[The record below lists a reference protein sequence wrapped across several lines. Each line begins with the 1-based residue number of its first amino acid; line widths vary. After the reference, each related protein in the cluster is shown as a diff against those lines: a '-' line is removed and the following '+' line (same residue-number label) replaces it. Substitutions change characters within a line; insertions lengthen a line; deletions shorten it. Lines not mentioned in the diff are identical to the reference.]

1 MHPFRAASSVGA
13 VLTALPLAL
22 GALVAPTVAPP
33 AAAAPGQVAL
43 ASPQPLPTAQM
54 DGIVLDQA
62 VVGNTVYVV
71 GEFKNA
77 RPAGAAAG
85 ENESPRYNAMA
96 FDITTG
102 ALLDWAPKVNG
113 KINAVEASA
122 DGSTIYLGGNFT
134 SVNDETVYRVAAVD
148 AAGKR
153 KPLGAS
159 ANGAVMDLELS
170 PDGSTLYL
178 GGSFTQINSSA
189 RQRAGAV
196 DLKTNKV
203 NSFAPQVDNSL
214 VRSITVAADN
224 SAVAIGG
231 SFTSV
236 DGSSDAY
243 GIAVLEKSGSLRHTN
258 ISSVIRNAG
267 SNSGIMSLKSDSR
280 GLYGTAYSQEGAFEG
295 MFRASWTTGDIDLMA
310 DCHGDTYDVLPTT
323 DVIYI
328 ASHTHD
334 CSNIGGFSDGEESG
348 KYHHAVGFS
357 STATGTVQR
366 NKVWGYTDFEGQP
379 APTQYNGF
387 LPGFQ
392 IGEYSGLSQAVWTVE
407 GNSQYIVYGGEF
419 VAVNGT
425 KQQGL
430 VRFAASGGDANAA
443 APGDEGGN
451 DNGDN
456 GKDNGDNGKDNGD
469 NGKDNG
475 DNGKDKKNKDK
486 KDKKKN
492 KKKQDDWD
500 NQDGWGQDGWDN
512 QDGWGQDG
520 WGRGGW
526 DNQDDEW

>member
-1 MHPFRAASSVGA
+1 MHPSRAVSSVGA

-22 GALVAPTVAPP
+22 GALVAPTVVAPP
-33 AAAAPGQVAL
+33 AAAAGQTTL
-43 ASPQPLPTAQM
+43 ASPQALPTAQI

-77 RPAGAAAG
+77 RPSGAAAG

-178 GGSFTQINSSA
+178 AGSFTQINSSA

-203 NSFAPQVDNSL
+203 TSFAPQVDDSL
-214 VRSITVAADN
+214 VRSITVATDN

-236 DGSSDAY
+236 GGSSDAY
-243 GIAVLEKSGSLRHTN
+243 GIAVLEKDGSVRNTN

-280 GLYGTAYSQEGAFEG
+280 GLYGTGYSQEGTFEG

-310 DCHGDTYDVLPTT
+310 DCHGDTYDVLPTN

-334 CSNIGGFSDGEESG
+334 CSNIGGFADGEENG

-387 LPGFQ
+387 LPGFAN
-392 IGEYSGLSQAVWTVE
+392 GSYSGLNQAVWTVE
-407 GNSQYIVYGGEF
+407 GNGQYIVYGGEF

-430 VRFAASGGDANAA
+430 VRFSMSGGDVNAA
-443 APGDEGGN
+443 EPGNEDA
-451 DNGDN
+451 DNGNN
-456 GKDNGDNGKDNGD
+456 GNNDD
-469 NGKDNG
+469 G
-475 DNGKDKKNKDK
+475 DNGKDKQDK

-500 NQDGWGQDGWDN
+500 DQDGWDQGDWDQAGWDDN
-512 QDGWGQDG
+512 QG
-520 WGRGGW
+520 GGW
-526 DNQDDEW
+526 WW

>member
-203 NSFAPQVDNSL
+203 SSFAPQVDDSL

-231 SFTSV
+231 
-236 DGSSDAY
+236 SDAY

-310 DCHGDTYDVLPTT
+310 DCHGDTYDVLPTN
-323 DVIYI
+323 DVVYI

-334 CSNIGGFSDGEESG
+334 CSNIGGFSDGEQSG
-348 KYHHAVGFS
+348 TYHHAVGFS
-357 STATGTVQR
+357 STATGTVR
-366 NKVWGYTDFEGQP
+366 SNTARGYSDYSGMP

-392 IGEYSGLSQAVWTVE
+392 IGEYSGLNQAVWTVE
-407 GNSQYIVYGGEF
+407 GNSQYLVYGGEF

-430 VRFAASGGDANAA
+430 VRFSMSGGDVNAA
-443 APGDEGGN
+443 EPGNEDADNGNNGN
-451 DNGDN
+451 DDGDN
-456 GKDNGDNGKDNGD
+456 GKDD
-469 NGKDNG
+469 G
-475 DNGKDKKNKDK
+475 DNGKDKQDK
-486 KDKKKN
+486 KDKKNKKKD

-500 NQDGWGQDGWDN
+500 DQDGGDQGDWDQAGWDDN
-512 QDGWGQDG
+512 QG
-520 WGRGGW
+520 GGW
-526 DNQDDEW
+526 WW

>member
-203 NSFAPQVDNSL
+203 NSFAPQVDDSL
-214 VRSITVAADN
+214 VRSITVAADD

-267 SNSGIMSLKSDSR
+267 TNSGIMSVKSDSR

-310 DCHGDTYDVLPTT
+310 DCHGDTYDVLPTN

-379 APTQYNGF
+379 APTQYSGF

-419 VAVNGT
+419 LAVNGT
-425 KQQGL
+425 KQQGI
-430 VRFAASGGDANAA
+430 VRFSMSGGDVNAA
-443 APGDEGGN
+443 RPGDVNGNNNGNGDNNDNGN
-451 DNGDN
+451 DNGNNGDDDN
-456 GKDNGDNGKDNGD
+456 GKD
-469 NGKDNG
+469 
-475 DNGKDKKNKDK
+475 

-500 NQDGWGQDGWDN
+500 NQDGWDQDDRENN
-512 QDGWGQDG
+512 QG
-520 WGRGGW
+520 GGW
-526 DNQDDEW
+526 WWW

>member
-1 MHPFRAASSVGA
+1 
-13 VLTALPLAL
+13 
-22 GALVAPTVAPP
+22 
-33 AAAAPGQVAL
+33 
-43 ASPQPLPTAQM
+43 M

-159 ANGAVMDLELS
+159 ANGAGMDLELS

-203 NSFAPQVDNSL
+203 NSFAPQVDDSL

-379 APTQYNGF
+379 APTQYSGF

-419 VAVNGT
+419 LAVNGIP
-425 KQQGL
+425 QQGL
-430 VRFAASGGDANAA
+430 VRFSMKGEKINDKNEGKKGENEKEDNDDKNDRGDPEDDWNGGD
-443 APGDEGGN
+443 DHH
-451 DNGDN
+451 
-456 GKDNGDNGKDNGD
+456 
-469 NGKDNG
+469 
-475 DNGKDKKNKDK
+475 
-486 KDKKKN
+486 
-492 KKKQDDWD
+492 
-500 NQDGWGQDGWDN
+500 GWDGR
-512 QDGWGQDG
+512 DGDRGDWNNNNRRG
-520 WGRGGW
+520 WWWCRRGRAVCW
-526 DNQDDEW
+526 STKKSRRLTSTCPKVPTARFARFTATTA

>member
-1 MHPFRAASSVGA
+1 MHPFRAVSSVGA

-22 GALVAPTVAPP
+22 GALAAPAAAPP
-33 AAAAPGQVAL
+33 AAAAPGQTAL
-43 ASPQPLPTAQM
+43 ASPQALPTAQI
-54 DGIVLDQA
+54 DGVVWDQA

-71 GEFKNA
+71 GEFHNA

-85 ENESPRYNAMA
+85 ENESSRYNAMA
-96 FDITTG
+96 YDITTG

-113 KINAVEASA
+113 KISSVEASA

-134 SVNDETVYRVAAVD
+134 SVNDESVYRVAAVD

-159 ANGAVMDLELS
+159 ANGTVMDLELS

-203 NSFAPQVDNSL
+203 TSFAPQVDDSL

-243 GIAVLEKSGSLRHTN
+243 GIAVLEKDGSLRHTN

-280 GLYGTAYSQEGAFEG
+280 GLYGTGYSQEGTFEG

-310 DCHGDTYDVLPTT
+310 DCHGDTYDVLPTS

-328 ASHTHD
+328 ASHSHD
-334 CSNIGGFSDGEESG
+334 CSNIGGFSDGEQSG
-348 KYHHAVGFS
+348 TYHHAVGFS
-357 STATGTVQR
+357 STATGTEKR
-366 NKVWGYTDFEGQP
+366 NSVWGYTNFEGQP

-387 LPGFQ
+387 LPGFAT
-392 IGEYSGLSQAVWTVE
+392 GSYTGLTQAVWTVE
-407 GNSQYIVYGGEF
+407 GNGQYIVYGGEF
-419 VAVNGT
+419 LAVNGT

-443 APGDEGGN
+443 EPGNEDANNGN
-451 DNGDN
+451 NGNN
-456 GKDNGDNGKDNGD
+456 GNNDD
-469 NGKDNG
+469 G
-475 DNGKDKKNKDK
+475 DNGKDKKDKDK

-500 NQDGWGQDGWDN
+500 NQDGWGNQGGWGNN
-512 QDGWGQDG
+512 QRGWGQ
-520 WGRGGW
+520 GGW

>member
-1 MHPFRAASSVGA
+1 MHPSRAVSSVGA

-22 GALVAPTVAPP
+22 GALVAPTIAPT
-33 AAAAPGQVAL
+33 AAAAGQTVL
-43 ASPQPLPTAQM
+43 ASPQPLPTAQV

-71 GEFKNA
+71 GEFKSA

-102 ALLDWAPKVNG
+102 ALLDWAPKVNSRVT
-113 KINAVEASA
+113 AVEASA

-134 SVNDETVYRVAAVD
+134 SVNDETTYRVAAVD

-159 ANGAVMDLELS
+159 ANGSVWDLELS
-170 PDGSTLYL
+170 PDGSSLYIA
-178 GGSFTQINSSA
+178 GSFTQINSSS

-203 NSFAPQVDNSL
+203 TDFAPQVDDSL
-214 VRSITVAADN
+214 VRAITVAPDG

-236 DGSSDAY
+236 GGSSEGY
-243 GIAVLEKSGSLRHTN
+243 GMAVLEKDGSLRQTN

-267 SNSGIMSLKSDSR
+267 PNSGIMSLKSDSR
-280 GLYGTAYSQEGAFEG
+280 GLYGTGYSQEGAFEG

-310 DCHGDTYDVLPTT
+310 DCHGDTYDVLPTN

-334 CSNIGGFSDGEESG
+334 CSNIGGFADRSNEGV
-348 KYHHAVGFS
+348 YHHAVGFS
-357 STATGTVQR
+357 STATGTVGS
-366 NKVWGYTDFEGQP
+366 NTASGYSDYQGQP

-392 IGEYSGLSQAVWTVE
+392 IGDYSGLSQAVWTVE
-407 GNSQYIVYGGEF
+407 GNSQYLVYGGEF
-419 VAVNGT
+419 IAVNGT
-425 KQQGL
+425 KQQGI
-430 VRFAASGGDANAA
+430 VRFSMSGGDVNAA
-443 APGDEGGN
+443 RPGDVNGNNNGNGDNGNGDDNGN
-451 DNGDN
+451 DNGN
-456 GKDNGDNGKDNGD
+456 NGDD
-469 NGKDNG
+469 
-475 DNGKDKKNKDK
+475 DNGKDK
-486 KDKKKN
+486 DKKKD

-500 NQDGWGQDGWDN
+500 NQDGWDQDDRENN
-512 QDGWGQDG
+512 QG
-520 WGRGGW
+520 GGW
-526 DNQDDEW
+526 WWW

>member
-280 GLYGTAYSQEGAFEG
+280 GLYGTGYSQEGTFEG

-310 DCHGDTYDVLPTT
+310 DCHGDSYDVLPTN
-323 DVIYI
+323 DVIYT
-328 ASHTHD
+328 ASHAHD
-334 CSNIGGFSDGEESG
+334 CSNIGGFSDRSDEGV
-348 KYHHAVGFS
+348 YHHAVGFS
-357 STATGTVQR
+357 STATGTVR
-366 NKVWGYTDFEGQP
+366 PNTARGYSDYSGQP
-379 APTQYNGF
+379 APTQYDGF
-387 LPGFQ
+387 LPGFEN
-392 IGEYSGLSQAVWTVE
+392 GSYSGLSQAVWTVE
-407 GNSQYIVYGGEF
+407 GNSQYLVYAGEF

-425 KQQGL
+425 AQQGI
-430 VRFAASGGDANAA
+430 VRFSMSGGNAGA
-443 APGDEGGN
+443 QPGNNGDNGN
-451 DNGDN
+451 GNGDNNNGNNNGNGDNGDN
-456 GKDNGDNGKDNGD
+456 NDG
-469 NGKDNG
+469 
-475 DNGKDKKNKDK
+475 KDK
-486 KDKKKN
+486 KDKKN
-492 KKKQDDWD
+492 KKNQDDWD
-500 NQDGWGQDGWDN
+500 NQDGWDQDAGDN
-512 QDGWGQDG
+512 NQG
-520 WGRGGW
+520 GGW
-526 DNQDDEW
+526 WWW

>member
-1 MHPFRAASSVGA
+1 MHPSRAVSSVGA

-22 GALVAPTVAPP
+22 GALVAPTVVAPP
-33 AAAAPGQVAL
+33 AAAAGQTTL
-43 ASPQPLPTAQM
+43 ASPQALPTAQI

-77 RPAGAAAG
+77 RPSGAAAG

-159 ANGAVMDLELS
+159 ANGTVMDLELS

-178 GGSFTQINSSA
+178 AGSFTQINSSA

-203 NSFAPQVDNSL
+203 TSFAPQVDDSL
-214 VRSITVAADN
+214 VRSITVATDN

-236 DGSSDAY
+236 GGSSDAY
-243 GIAVLEKSGSLRHTN
+243 GIAVLEKDGSVRNTN

-280 GLYGTAYSQEGAFEG
+280 GLYGTGYSQEGTFEG

-310 DCHGDTYDVLPTT
+310 DCHGDTYDVLPTN

-334 CSNIGGFSDGEESG
+334 CSNIGGFPDRSDTEGV
-348 KYHHAVGFS
+348 YHHAVGFS
-357 STATGTVQR
+357 STATGTVR
-366 NKVWGYTDFEGQP
+366 SNTARGYSDYAGMP

-419 VAVNGT
+419 LAVNGT

-469 NGKDNG
+469 NGKD
-475 DNGKDKKNKDK
+475 KKNKDK
-486 KDKKKN
+486 KDKKNKKKN

-500 NQDGWGQDGWDN
+500 NQDGWGQG
-512 QDGWGQDG
+512 GWGQDG

>member
-1 MHPFRAASSVGA
+1 MHPSRAVSSVGV

-22 GALVAPTVAPP
+22 GALVAPTVVAPP
-33 AAAAPGQVAL
+33 AAAAGQTTL

-77 RPAGAAAG
+77 RPSGAAAG
-85 ENESPRYNAMA
+85 DNESPRYNAMA

-159 ANGAVMDLELS
+159 ANGMVMDLEIS

-178 GGSFTQINSSA
+178 AGSFTQINSSA

-203 NSFAPQVDNSL
+203 TSFAPQVDDSL
-214 VRSITVAADN
+214 VRSITVATDN

-236 DGSSDAY
+236 GGSSDAY
-243 GIAVLEKSGSLRHTN
+243 GIAVLEKDGSVRNTN

-280 GLYGTAYSQEGAFEG
+280 GLYGTGYSQEGTFEG

-310 DCHGDTYDVLPTT
+310 DCHGDTYDVLPTS

-334 CSNIGGFSDGEESG
+334 CSNIGGFPDRSDTEGV
-348 KYHHAVGFS
+348 YHHAVGFS
-357 STATGTVQR
+357 STATGTVR
-366 NKVWGYTDFEGQP
+366 SNTARGYSDYSGMP

-392 IGEYSGLSQAVWTVE
+392 IGEYSGLNQAVWTVE
-407 GNSQYIVYGGEF
+407 GNSQYLVYGGEF

-430 VRFAASGGDANAA
+430 VRFSMSGGDVNAA
-443 APGDEGGN
+443 EPGNEDA
-451 DNGDN
+451 DNGNN
-456 GKDNGDNGKDNGD
+456 GNNGNNDD
-469 NGKDNG
+469 G
-475 DNGKDKKNKDK
+475 DNGKDKQDKKDK
-486 KDKKKN
+486 KNKKKN

-500 NQDGWGQDGWDN
+500 DQDGWD
-512 QDGWGQDG
+512 QGDWDQA
-520 WGRGGW
+520 GW
-526 DNQDDEW
+526 DNNQGGGWWW

>member
-1 MHPFRAASSVGA
+1 MHPFRAVSSVGA

-22 GALVAPTVAPP
+22 GALVAPTVVAPP
-33 AAAAPGQVAL
+33 AAAAGQTTL
-43 ASPQPLPTAQM
+43 ASPQPLPTAQI

-77 RPAGAAAG
+77 RPSGAAAG
-85 ENESPRYNAMA
+85 DNESPRYNAMA

-159 ANGAVMDLELS
+159 ANGMVMDLEVS
-170 PDGSTLYL
+170 PDGSTLYMA
-178 GGSFTQINSSA
+178 GSFTQINSSA

-203 NSFAPQVDNSL
+203 TSFAPQVDDSL
-214 VRSITVAADN
+214 VRSITVATDN

-236 DGSSDAY
+236 GGSSDAY
-243 GIAVLEKSGSLRHTN
+243 GIAVLEKDGSVRNTN

-280 GLYGTAYSQEGAFEG
+280 GLYGTGYSQEGTFEG

-310 DCHGDTYDVLPTT
+310 DCHGDTYDVLPTN
-323 DVIYI
+323 DVVYI

-334 CSNIGGFSDGEESG
+334 CSNIGGFSDGEQSG
-348 KYHHAVGFS
+348 TYHHAVGFS
-357 STATGTVQR
+357 STATGTVR
-366 NKVWGYTDFEGQP
+366 SNTARGYSDYSGMP

-392 IGEYSGLSQAVWTVE
+392 IGEYSGLNQAVWTVE
-407 GNSQYIVYGGEF
+407 GNSQYLVYGGEF

-430 VRFAASGGDANAA
+430 VRFSMSGGDVNAA
-443 APGDEGGN
+443 EPGNEDA
-451 DNGDN
+451 DNGNN
-456 GKDNGDNGKDNGD
+456 GNNGNNDD
-469 NGKDNG
+469 G
-475 DNGKDKKNKDK
+475 DNGKDKKDKDK

>member
-1 MHPFRAASSVGA
+1 MTGAGLAAVRPPRLSAPLTHVPSRLKNGALVHPFRAASSVGA

-33 AAAAPGQVAL
+33 AAAAGQVAL

-134 SVNDETVYRVAAVD
+134 SVNDESVYRVAAVD

-159 ANGAVMDLELS
+159 ANGTIMDLELS

-189 RQRAGAV
+189 RQRAVAV

-203 NSFAPQVDNSL
+203 TSFAPQVDDSL

-243 GIAVLEKSGSLRHTN
+243 GIAVLEKDGSLRHTN

-280 GLYGTAYSQEGAFEG
+280 GLYGTGYSQEGTFEG

-310 DCHGDTYDVLPTT
+310 DCHGDSYDVLPAG
-323 DVIYI
+323 DVVYA
-328 ASHTHD
+328 ASHSHD
-334 CSNIGGFSDGEESG
+334 CSNIGGFPDVS
-348 KYHHAVGFS
+348 YHYHNAVAY
-357 STATGTVQR
+357 TNAATGTVKE
-366 NKVWGYTDFEGQP
+366 NSAAGYKNYAGQNATTNLNFYPDF
-379 APTQYNGF
+379 T
-387 LPGFQ
+387 PGK
-392 IGEYSGLSQAVWTVE
+392 ISGAIQATWTVE
-407 GNSQYIVYGGEF
+407 GNDKYVVYGGEF
-419 VAVNGT
+419 LAVNGAA
-425 KQQGL
+425 KQGL
-430 VRFAASGGDANAA
+430 VRFARRDIAPNKQGTMDKGGALKV
-443 APGDEGGN
+443 
-451 DNGDN
+451 NGS
-456 GKDNGDNGKDNGD
+456 
-469 NGKDNG
+469 
-475 DNGKDKKNKDK
+475 
-486 KDKKKN
+486 
-492 KKKQDDWD
+492 
-500 NQDGWGQDGWDN
+500 
-512 QDGWGQDG
+512 
-520 WGRGGW
+520 
-526 DNQDDEW
+526 

>member
-1 MHPFRAASSVGA
+1 MHPFRAVSSVGA

-22 GALVAPTVAPP
+22 GALVAPTVVTPP
-33 AAAAPGQVAL
+33 AAAAQGQVTL
-43 ASPQPLPTAQM
+43 ASPQVLPTPQI
-54 DGIVLDQA
+54 DGIVWDQA
-62 VVGNTVYVV
+62 VVGNVVYVV
-71 GEFKNA
+71 GEFNNA
-77 RPAGAAAG
+77 RPFGAADG

-113 KINAVEASA
+113 KISSVTASA

-148 AAGKR
+148 ATGKR

-178 GGSFTQINSSA
+178 AGSFTQLNSSS
-189 RQRAGAV
+189 RLRAGAV
-196 DLKTNKV
+196 DLKTHRV
-203 NSFAPQVDNSL
+203 TGFAPQVDNYM

-236 DGSSDAY
+236 GGSSDAY
-243 GIAVLEKSGSLRHTN
+243 GLAVLEKDGSLRHTN
-258 ISSVIRNAG
+258 IAGVVRNAG
-267 SNSGIMSLKSDSR
+267 RDSGIMSVKSDSR
-280 GLYGTAYSQEGAFEG
+280 GLYAVAYSQEGAFEG

-310 DCHGDTYDVLPTT
+310 DCHGDTYDVLPTN

-334 CSNIGGFSDGEESG
+334 CSNIGGFADGEEDG

-387 LPGFQ
+387 LPGFAN
-392 IGEYSGLSQAVWTVE
+392 GSYSGMNQAVWTVE
-407 GNSQYIVYGGEF
+407 GNGQYIVYGGEF
-419 VAVNGT
+419 VAVNGIH
-425 KQQGL
+425 QQGL
-430 VRFAASGGDANAA
+430 VRFSASGGDAN
-443 APGDEGGN
+443 DQGGN
-451 DNGDN
+451 DNNGNDN
-456 GKDNGDNGKDNGD
+456 
-469 NGKDNG
+469 
-475 DNGKDKKNKDK
+475 NGKDKKNKDK
-486 KDKKKN
+486 KDKKNKDKKDKKN
-492 KKKQDDWD
+492 KKKNKKKHDDWD
-500 NQDGWGQDGWDN
+500 DQDGWDN
-512 QDGWGQDG
+512 Q
-520 WGRGGW
+520 GGW
-526 DNQDDEW
+526 DNWDDQDDE

>member
-1 MHPFRAASSVGA
+1 MHPSRAVSSVGA

-33 AAAAPGQVAL
+33 AAAAPGQTTL
-43 ASPQPLPTAQM
+43 ASPQPLPTAQI

-310 DCHGDTYDVLPTT
+310 DCHGDTYDVLPTN

-328 ASHTHD
+328 GSHTHD
-334 CSNIGGFSDGEESG
+334 CSNIGGFPDRSETEGV
-348 KYHHAVGFS
+348 YHHAVGFS
-357 STATGTVQR
+357 STATGTVSS
-366 NKVWGYTDFEGQP
+366 NTAPGYSDYAGLP

-392 IGEYSGLSQAVWTVE
+392 VGEYSGLSQAVWTVE
-407 GNSQYIVYGGEF
+407 GNSQYLVYGGEF

-425 KQQGL
+425 RQQGI
-430 VRFAASGGDANAA
+430 VRFSMSGGDVNAPN
-443 APGDEGGN
+443 PGDEGGN
-451 DNGDN
+451 NGNNGDNGDN
-456 GKDNGDNGKDNGD
+456 GDDGDNDGG
-469 NGKDNG
+469 
-475 DNGKDKKNKDK
+475 KDK
-486 KDKKKN
+486 KDKKDKKGKKN

-500 NQDGWGQDGWDN
+500 NQDGWDQDDQENNQGDGW
-512 QDGWGQDG
+512 W
-520 WGRGGW
+520 WW
-526 DNQDDEW
+526 